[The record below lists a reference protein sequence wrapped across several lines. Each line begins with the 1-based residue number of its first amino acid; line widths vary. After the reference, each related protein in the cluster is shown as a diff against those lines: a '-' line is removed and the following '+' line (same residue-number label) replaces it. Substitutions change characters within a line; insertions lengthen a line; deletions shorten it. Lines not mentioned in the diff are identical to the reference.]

1 MSRVTRVTLTW
12 RDGPSLSVIL
22 SEVSEP
28 HELLSLI
35 SWPFPVLLCA
45 RGEAG
50 GARRAAHTIL
60 CMCSQIR
67 RNLRMFPKEA
77 VNIYLGFILDPAPT

>member
-1 MSRVTRVTLTW
+1 MKQKEDHNETPGLQLQTGLSRVTRVTLTW

-28 HELLSLI
+28 QELLSLI
-35 SWPFPVLLCA
+35 SCPLPVLLCA

-50 GARRAAHTIL
+50 GARRAAHTML
-60 CMCSQIR
+60 
-67 RNLRMFPKEA
+67 
-77 VNIYLGFILDPAPT
+77 